1 MYDVIIIGAG
11 PAGLSSAIYAIR
23 REMKV
28 LVIGEVVGGQMIW
41 ASEFENYPGYKSIS
55 ATDLINKMTEQVKS
69 LGVEIVN
76 AKVSEIIKEKDT
88 FKIIK
93 DDNEY
98 ITKTVIL
105 NTGLDPR
112 TLNIARE
119 KELTGRGVSY
129 CANCDGQFFRN
140 RNVAVIGGGN
150 SAIDAAEVMSKIA
163 SQVYLVNNEE
173 KFTGFE
179 TLIDKITNIKN
190 IESIHGSEV
199 SEIIG
204 EKTVD
209 KIKIRNIKSGEEREL
224 VLDGVFIEIGYEA
237 KTAWLGDLV
246 KLDERRQIIIDT
258 KGQTSCPGIFAAG
271 DVTDVPYKQI
281 VIACGQGAIAAL
293 SAYEYLQLK

>member
-246 KLDERRQIIIDT
+246 KLDERSQIIIDT